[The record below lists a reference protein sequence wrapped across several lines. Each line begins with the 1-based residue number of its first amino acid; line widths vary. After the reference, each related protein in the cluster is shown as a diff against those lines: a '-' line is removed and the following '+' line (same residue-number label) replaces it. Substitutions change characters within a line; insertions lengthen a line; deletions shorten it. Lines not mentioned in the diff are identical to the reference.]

1 MSLALTRLTLSLFRN
16 HEATRLDVM
25 AAGVAAPFVA
35 ITGANG
41 AGKTNILEAISML
54 TPGRGLR
61 GADSRDLQR
70 KTAPAG
76 EGWAVAG
83 EITRGALLTKLGS
96 GYDPAGDRRRIRID
110 GREEKASTAFAPHFS
125 ALWLTPQMDGL
136 FIEGPGG
143 RRRFLDRLVATY
155 APDHATRLNRFERL
169 QRERMAQ
176 LQTARPDA
184 RWLQPVERQLAG
196 EAVAIAAA
204 RMLVAERLQHH
215 AAALGDL
222 QKLFPAPSVMV
233 RGETEA
239 ALLTRPAVE
248 VEDSYAA
255 MLQETRALDAASGRT
270 ARGVHRSDLEVIH
283 AAKKMPAHD
292 ASTGEQK
299 ALLLAL
305 TLAHARMMQAEK
317 GFVPVLLLDEVAA
330 HLDDDRRLQLF
341 GFLRAL
347 GGQVFVTGTEARI
360 FAGIDDALHIQVT
373 AGPGGTARTQSSFAQ
388 QRDTRA

>member
-1 MSLALTRLTLSLFRN
+1 MHKLTLSLFRN
-16 HEATRLDVM
+16 HEATRLDV
-25 AAGVAAPFVA
+25 AAGGSAAPLVA

-41 AGKTNILEAISML
+41 AGKTNILEAISLL

-61 GADSRDLQR
+61 GADSRDVLR
-70 KTAPAG
+70 KSAPPH

-83 EITRGALLTKLGS
+83 EIMRGHMLSKLGS
-96 GYDPAGDRRRIRID
+96 GYDPQTDRRRIRID
-110 GREEKASTAFAPHFS
+110 GREEKASTAFAPYFS

-143 RRRFLDRLVATY
+143 RRRFIDRLVAAY
-155 APDHATRLNRFERL
+155 APDHATRINRFEKL

-176 LQTARPDA
+176 LQAGRIDA
-184 RWLQPVERQLAG
+184 RWLAPVERQLAG

-204 RMLVAERLQHH
+204 RMLVAERLQSH

-222 QKLFPAPSVMV
+222 QKLFPAPAVTL
-233 RGETEA
+233 RGETEE
-239 ALLTRPAVE
+239 ALLSRPAVE
-248 VEDSYAA
+248 VEDTYAA
-255 MLQETRALDAASGRT
+255 MLEETRAEDGASGRT
-270 ARGVHRSDLEVIH
+270 SRGVHRSDLVVVH
-283 AAKKMPAHD
+283 AAKNMPAAE

-299 ALLLAL
+299 ALLLSL
-305 TLAHARMMQAEK
+305 TLAHARMMQSEK

-360 FAGIDDALHIQVT
+360 FAGIDEALHVQV
-373 AGPGGTARTQSSFAQ
+373 ASGPGGTARVQMRDGGQ
-388 QRDTRA
+388 QQGNGG